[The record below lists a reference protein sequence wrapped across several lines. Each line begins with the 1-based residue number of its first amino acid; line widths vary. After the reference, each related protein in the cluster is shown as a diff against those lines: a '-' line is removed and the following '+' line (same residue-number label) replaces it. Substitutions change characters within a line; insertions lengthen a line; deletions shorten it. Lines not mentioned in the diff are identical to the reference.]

1 VYSLESHHDRHD
13 AYLGALAVPGAA
25 LAAAVRIQAQ
35 EWAAPA
41 GVRCNAV
48 VPGPLDSPARR
59 RTHPGEARG
68 NLPGVE
74 TVIPAYLWLLGPDS
88 LGVSGSV
95 VDGGAT
101 R

>member
-1 VYSLESHHDRHD
+1 
-13 AYLGALAVPGAA
+13 
-25 LAAAVRIQAQ
+25 
-35 EWAAPA
+35 
-41 GVRCNAV
+41 V

-74 TVIPAYLWLLGPDS
+74 TVIPTYLWLLGPDS

-95 VDGGAT
+95 VDAGAT
-101 R
+101 S